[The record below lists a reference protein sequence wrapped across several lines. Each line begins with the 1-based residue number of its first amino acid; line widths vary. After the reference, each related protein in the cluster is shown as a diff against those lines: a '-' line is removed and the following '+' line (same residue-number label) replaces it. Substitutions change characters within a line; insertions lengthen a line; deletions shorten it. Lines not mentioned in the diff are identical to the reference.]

1 MKKLKQKLF
10 GSGNKGGNPGGP
22 RNLVLAVL
30 FFVLCLALLTKL
42 GDLTNGVTQIPYSKF
57 IEQVEQGKIKAVR
70 VYGTEIAGEFK
81 DGARFATLIVET
93 PANWELLKKQQ
104 VEINVEEPAN
114 GMSFWYIMFFVMLL
128 TTVVPGLIWY
138 FMQKSKNGAGGGA
151 GGIFSM
157 GKSRAKLFMPS
168 TIKDNLN
175 SVAGAQ
181 EAKEELYDVVDF
193 LRHPA
198 KYQRLGAKISRG
210 VLLIG
215 EPGNGKTLL
224 ARAVAGEANCPF
236 FRISGS
242 DFIEVFVGVGAARV
256 RDLFAQARKVAPA
269 IIFIDE
275 IDAVGRH
282 RGSGMGGGH
291 DEREQTLNQILTE
304 MDGFDQSGEPVIV
317 IGATNRADVLD
328 RALLRPGRFDRR
340 VHVPYPDLTC
350 REQILKVHTKNIK
363 IDLDSVNLSKV
374 ARGTQ
379 GFSGADLANLVNEAA
394 IHASKQNKKNIT
406 VEDFEEARDK
416 IMLGKELKTII
427 LSDEEKEIT
436 AYHEAGHALVALMIP
451 DYCDPL
457 HKVTIMPR
465 GGALG
470 VTHSLPEK
478 ERYLSSKEEM
488 ISKVKMALG
497 GRAAEELVFGKM
509 TSGAS
514 SDFATA
520 SHIVRNMVCKLGMS
534 EAIGPVIYSQDHT
547 DYTYS
552 QKTAEKIDAE
562 VQSILEQCYKDAL
575 KILADNRDKLNKLAE
590 SLLDKETL
598 YSEEIYVL
606 LEIQPRADFKLS

>member
-1 MKKLKQKLF
+1 MKKFNKKMKFQGGLK
-10 GSGNKGGNPGGP
+10 G
-22 RNLVLAVL
+22 LVFIAIFFAVGLMALA
-30 FFVLCLALLTKL
+30 
-42 GDLTNGVTQIPYSKF
+42 KF
-57 IEQVEQGKIKAVR
+57 
-70 VYGTEIAGEFK
+70 TEIAKKVTNVPYSEFLENVDNGNVKSVKIAGQFLVGEYK
-81 DGARFATLIVET
+81 DGVHFETVISTNDPQIWDKLRKQNVVYAIENPSNQFSYFYFISLLFLIIFLSGLWV
-93 PANWELLKKQQ
+93 LVKQLKGS
-104 VEINVEEPAN
+104 N
-114 GMSFWYIMFFVMLL
+114 GS
-128 TTVVPGLIWY
+128 
-138 FMQKSKNGAGGGA
+138 GGGS
-151 GGIFSM
+151 GIFSM
-157 GKSRAKLFMPS
+157 GKSKAKMFMPS
-168 TIKDNLN
+168 TIKENFN
-175 SVAGAQ
+175 SVAGAI
-181 EAKEELYDVVDF
+181 EAKEELADVVDF
-193 LRHPA
+193 LKNPE
-198 KYQRLGAKISRG
+198 KYKKLGAKITRG
-210 VLLIG
+210 VLLVG
-215 EPGNGKTLL
+215 DPGNGKTLL

-236 FRISGS
+236 FSISGS
-242 DFIEVFVGVGAARV
+242 YFIEVFVGVGAARV
-256 RDLFAQARKVAPA
+256 RDLFAQARKVAPS

-282 RGSGMGGGH
+282 RGSGLGGGH
-291 DEREQTLNQILTE
+291 DEREQTLNQLLTE
-304 MDGFDQSGEPVIV
+304 MDGFENTGEPVIV

-374 ARGTQ
+374 ARGTP
-379 GFSGADLANLVNEAA
+379 GFSGADLANLVDEAA

-427 LSDEEKEIT
+427 LSDEEKKIT

-562 VQSILEQCYKDAL
+562 VQSILEQCYKDAI